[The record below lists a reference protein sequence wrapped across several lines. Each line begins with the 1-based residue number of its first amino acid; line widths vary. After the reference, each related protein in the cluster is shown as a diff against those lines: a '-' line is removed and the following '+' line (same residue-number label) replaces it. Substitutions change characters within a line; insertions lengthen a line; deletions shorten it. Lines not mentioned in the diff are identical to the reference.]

1 LFSIIGKL
9 SLRYELKPQNNKN
22 SNLICKFA
30 FLNQNSNKQTMALQ
44 SINPTTTK
52 AWQEL
57 QKHFQEMQ
65 TASMKTMFQEDSN
78 RTEKFHIQW
87 NDFLVDYSKNIINQ
101 QTIDLLLQLAEE
113 VNLKDAISQYFKGDS
128 INQTENRAV
137 LHTALRANESDS
149 VLVDNQ
155 NVIPEIF
162 EVKAKIKIF
171 TNEVVNGDRK
181 GFTGKE
187 FTDIVNIGIG
197 GSDLGPAMVVEALQ
211 FYKNH
216 LNVHFVS
223 NVDGDHVQEIIKK
236 LNPETTLFV
245 IVSKTFTTQE
255 TLTNSETIR
264 KWFLKSASQD
274 DVAKHFVAVST
285 NIKNVTEFG
294 INPENVFPM
303 WDWVGG
309 RFSLWSAVGLSIS
322 LAVGFDN
329 FDKLLKG
336 ANDMDNHFKSATFD
350 KNIPIVL
357 ALLSIWYNNF
367 FGAESEALIPYTQY
381 LQKLAPYLQ
390 QGIMESNGKS
400 IGRDGKPVNY
410 QTGTIIW
417 GEPGTN
423 SQHAFFQLIHQGTK
437 LIPTDFIGFVKPLYG
452 DKDHHDKLMS
462 NFFAQTEALLNG
474 KTSEQV
480 QAEFDKQNLSI
491 DKTEYLRPFK
501 VFAGNKPTNTLLINK
516 LTPETLGALVAMY
529 EHKIF
534 VQGVIW
540 NIFSYDQWG
549 VELGKQL
556 ANAVLEEIN
565 SKEIKNH
572 DGSTTFLLKHFIKQ

>member
-1 LFSIIGKL
+1 MTLPKVNPS
-9 SLRYELKPQNNKN
+9 
-22 SNLICKFA
+22 
-30 FLNQNSNKQTMALQ
+30 QTA
-44 SINPTTTK
+44 
-52 AWQEL
+52 AWQ
-57 QKHFQEMQ
+57 QIQSHFEKMQ
-65 TASMKTMFQEDSN
+65 ATSMKDLFASDTN
-78 RTEKFHIQW
+78 RAEKFHIQW
-87 NDFLVDYSKNIINQ
+87 NDFLVDYSKNIANQ
-101 QTIDLLLQLAEE
+101 ETLDLLLNLANEVQL
-113 VNLKDAISQYFKGDS
+113 KKAISSYFQGDL

-137 LHTALRANESDS
+137 LHTALRAKESANI
-149 VLVDNQ
+149 LVDGV
-155 NVIPEIF
+155 NVMPEVYS
-162 EVKAKIKIF
+162 VKNKIKNF
-171 TNEVVNGDRK
+171 SNEVISGNRK
-181 GFTGKE
+181 GFTGKP

-197 GSDLGPAMVVEALQ
+197 GSDLGPAMIVEALQ

-223 NVDGDHVQEIIKK
+223 NVDGDHVNEVIKK

-245 IVSKTFTTQE
+245 VVSKTFTTQE
-255 TLTNSETIR
+255 TLSNAETIR
-264 KWFLKSASQD
+264 SWFLQSASQD

-285 NIKNVTEFG
+285 NIQKVTEFG
-294 INPENVFPM
+294 INPDNVFPM

-336 ANDMDNHFKSATFD
+336 ANEMDEHFKNESFD
-350 KNIPIVL
+350 KNIPVIL
-357 ALLSIWYNNF
+357 AILSIWYNNF

-437 LIPTDFIGFVKPLYG
+437 LIPTDFIGFKQSLYEN
-452 DKDHHDKLMS
+452 KDHHDKLMS
-462 NFFAQTEALLNG
+462 NFFAQTEALLMG
-474 KTSEQV
+474 KTEAQV
-480 QAEFDKQNLSI
+480 KAEFEKQGISGEKADFL
-491 DKTEYLRPFK
+491 LPFK
-501 VFAGNKPTNTLLINK
+501 VFSGNKPTNTILIDK
-516 LTPETLGALVAMY
+516 LTPESLGALVAMY

-534 VQGVIW
+534 VQGIIW

-556 ANAVLEEIN
+556 ANSILDEIE
-565 SKEIKNH
+565 SKEVKNH
-572 DGSTTFLLKHFIKQ
+572 DSSTSFLLKAYLK

>member
-1 LFSIIGKL
+1 
-9 SLRYELKPQNNKN
+9 
-22 SNLICKFA
+22 
-30 FLNQNSNKQTMALQ
+30 MALPKV
-44 SINPTTTK
+44 NPSQTA
-52 AWQEL
+52 AWQKI
-57 QKHFQEMQ
+57 QSHFEKMQ
-65 TASMKTMFQEDSN
+65 PISMKDLFASDAN
-78 RTEKFHIQW
+78 RAEKFHIQW

-101 QTIDLLLQLAEE
+101 ETIDLLLNLANEVQL
-113 VNLKDAISQYFKGDS
+113 KQAISSYFQGDV

-137 LHTALRANESDS
+137 LHTALRAKESANI
-149 VLVDNQ
+149 LVDGV
-155 NVIPEIF
+155 NVMPEVYSVKNNIKNF
-162 EVKAKIKIF
+162 STEVISGNK
-171 TNEVVNGDRK
+171 K
-181 GFTGKE
+181 GFTGKP

-197 GSDLGPAMVVEALQ
+197 GSDLGPAMIVEALQ

-223 NVDGDHVQEIIKK
+223 NVDGDHVNEVIKK

-245 IVSKTFTTQE
+245 VVSKTFTTQE
-255 TLTNSETIR
+255 TLSNAETIR
-264 KWFLKSASQD
+264 SWFLQSASQD

-285 NIKNVTEFG
+285 NIQKVTEFG
-294 INPENVFPM
+294 INPDNVFPM

-309 RFSLWSAVGLSIS
+309 RFSLWSAVGLSVS

-336 ANDMDNHFKSATFD
+336 ANEMDEHFKNESFD

-437 LIPTDFIGFVKPLYG
+437 LIPTDFIGFKQSLYG
-452 DKDHHDKLMS
+452 NKDHHDKLMS
-462 NFFAQTEALLNG
+462 NFFAQTEALLMG
-474 KTSEQV
+474 KTEAQV
-480 QAEFDKQNLSI
+480 KAEFEKQGISGEKADFL
-491 DKTEYLRPFK
+491 LPFK
-501 VFAGNKPTNTLLINK
+501 VFSGNKPTNTILIDK
-516 LTPETLGALVAMY
+516 LTPESLGALVAMY

-534 VQGVIW
+534 VQGIIW

-556 ANAVLEEIN
+556 ANSILDEIE
-565 SKEIKNH
+565 SKEVKNH
-572 DGSTTFLLKHFIKQ
+572 DSSTSFLLKAYLK

>member
-1 LFSIIGKL
+1 
-9 SLRYELKPQNNKN
+9 
-22 SNLICKFA
+22 
-30 FLNQNSNKQTMALQ
+30 MALPN
-44 SINPTTTK
+44 INPTSTK
-52 AWQEL
+52 AWEKLKQHYA
-57 QKHFQEMQ
+57 QMKNV
-65 TASMKTMFQEDSN
+65 SMKEMFANDKS
-78 RTEKFHIQW
+78 RAEKLHIQW

-101 QTIDLLLQLAEE
+101 ETLTLLQDLAKE
-113 VNLKDAISQYFKGDS
+113 VNLKSAIDS
-128 INQTENRAV
+128 CFSGQNINQTEDRAV
-137 LHTALRANESDS
+137 LHTTLRAPQNAT
-149 VLVDNQ
+149 VLVDGQ
-155 NVIPEIF
+155 NVLPEIY
-162 EVKAKIKIF
+162 EVKNKIKAF
-171 TNEVVNGDRK
+171 SGEVISGTRK
-181 GFTGKE
+181 GYTEKS

-211 FYKNH
+211 FYKNN

-223 NVDGDHVQEIIKK
+223 NVDGDHVNEIIKK

-264 KWFLKSASQD
+264 TWFLKSARQE

-285 NIKNVTEFG
+285 NIKKVTDFG
-294 INPENVFPM
+294 INPENIFPM

-329 FDKLLKG
+329 FDDLLKG
-336 ANDMDNHFKSATFD
+336 ANEMDEHFKTADFD
-350 KNIPIVL
+350 KNIPVVL

-400 IGRDGKPVNY
+400 VGRDGKPVNY

-452 DKDHHDKLMS
+452 NQDHHDKLMS

-474 KTSEQV
+474 KTEAQV
-480 QAEFDKQNLSI
+480 KAEFEKQNISREKAKFL
-491 DKTEYLRPFK
+491 LPFK
-501 VFAGNKPTNTLLINK
+501 VFTGNKPTNTFLIEK
-516 LTPETLGALVAMY
+516 LTPKTLGSLIALY

-534 VQGVIW
+534 VQGIIW

-556 ANAVLEEIN
+556 ANSILDEIHD
-565 SKEIKNH
+565 SKMKQH
-572 DGSTTFLLKHFIKQ
+572 DSSTEFLLKHFLKNK

>member
-1 LFSIIGKL
+1 M
-9 SLRYELKPQNNKN
+9 EN
-22 SNLICKFA
+22 
-30 FLNQNSNKQTMALQ
+30 
-44 SINPTTTK
+44 INPTGTA
-52 AWQEL
+52 AWKEL
-57 QKHFQEMQ
+57 QNHFAEMQ
-65 TASMKTMFQEDSN
+65 SASMQQMFAEDSS
-78 RTEKFHIQW
+78 RSEKFHIQW
-87 NDFLVDYSKNIINQ
+87 NNFLVDYSKNLISE
-101 QTIDLLLQLAEE
+101 TTLELLL
-113 VNLKDAISQYFKGDS
+113 NLSKEAGLGAAIESYFTGEA
-128 INQTENRAV
+128 INRTENRAV
-137 LHTALRANESDS
+137 LHTALRAPENTS
-149 VLVDNQ
+149 VLVDGE
-155 NVIPEIF
+155 NVMPEIYS
-162 EVKAKIKIF
+162 VKNKIKGFSESIIS
-171 TNEVVNGDRK
+171 GAKK
-181 GFTGKE
+181 GYTGKA
-187 FTDIVNIGIG
+187 FTDVVNIGIG
-197 GSDLGPAMVVEALQ
+197 GSDLGPAMVVEALA
-211 FYKNH
+211 YYRNH
-216 LNVHFVS
+216 LNVRFIS
-223 NVDGDHVQEIIKK
+223 NVDGDHVMESLKG

-255 TLTNSETIR
+255 TLSNAETAR
-264 KWFLKSASQD
+264 KWFLESAKQE

-285 NIKNVTEFG
+285 NIQKVTEFG
-294 INPENVFPM
+294 IDSSNIFPM

-322 LAVGFDN
+322 LTVGFDN

-336 ANDMDNHFKSATFD
+336 AHEMDSHFRTAPHD
-350 KNIPIVL
+350 KNIPVVL

-437 LIPTDFIGFVKPLYG
+437 LIPTDFIGFVKPLHANQ
-452 DKDHHDKLMS
+452 DHHDKLMS

-474 KTSEQV
+474 KTEAQV
-480 QAEFDKQNLSI
+480 KAEFAKQGVRGEKAEFL
-491 DKTEYLRPFK
+491 LPFK
-501 VFAGNKPTNTLLINK
+501 IFTGNKPTNTLLIDK
-516 LTPETLGALVAMY
+516 LTPEALGSLIAMY

-556 ANAVLEEIN
+556 ANSILDEIHSGNVKEHDN
-565 SKEIKNH
+565 STQ
-572 DGSTTFLLKHFIKQ
+572 SLLKYFLQKRQ

>member
-1 LFSIIGKL
+1 
-9 SLRYELKPQNNKN
+9 
-22 SNLICKFA
+22 
-30 FLNQNSNKQTMALQ
+30 MALN
-44 SINPTTTK
+44 STNPTNTA
-52 AWQEL
+52 AWKKL
-57 QKHFQEMQ
+57 QNQYNALQ
-65 TASMKTMFQEDSN
+65 NASMVSMFNQDETRAS
-78 RTEKFHIQW
+78 KFHIKW
-87 NDFLVDYSKNIINQ
+87 NEFLVDYSKNIINQ
-101 QTIDLLLQLAEE
+101 ETMDTLIELANEAQ
-113 VNLKDAISQYFKGDS
+113 LKDAIAKYFDGDS

-137 LHTALRANESDS
+137 LHTALRAPKTANIKFEGE
-149 VLVDNQ
+149 

-162 EVKAKIKIF
+162 EVKNKIKDF
-171 TNEVVNGDRK
+171 TNEVVSGARK
-181 GFTGKE
+181 GYTGKA
-187 FTDIVNIGIG
+187 FTDVVNIGIG

-211 FYKNH
+211 FYKNQ
-216 LNVHFVS
+216 LNLHFVS

-264 KWFLKSASQD
+264 KWFLQTASQE

-294 INPENVFPM
+294 INENNIFPM

-309 RFSLWSAVGLSIS
+309 RFSLWSAVGLSVS
-322 LAVGFDN
+322 LAVGYDN
-329 FDKLLKG
+329 FDKMLKG
-336 ANDMDNHFKSATFD
+336 ANEMDEHFNTADFD
-350 KNIPIVL
+350 KNIPVVL

-367 FGAESEALIPYTQY
+367 FGSESEALIPYTQY

-452 DKDHHDKLMS
+452 DEDHHDKLMS

-474 KTSEQV
+474 KTAAQV
-480 QAEFDKQNLSI
+480 QAEFDKQGLAK
-491 DKTEYLRPFK
+491 DKAEFLLPFK
-501 VFAGNKPTNTLLINK
+501 VFAGNKPTNTLLIQK
-516 LTPETLGALVAMY
+516 LTPENLGSLVALY

-556 ANAVLEEIN
+556 ANSILDEIN
-565 SKEIKNH
+565 SEKVKKH
-572 DGSTTFLLKHFIKQ
+572 DSSTSFLLNYFLKNK